1 MPDIGLDAIK
11 IDYAS
16 IADAKAMT
24 GLRLVLGNYAVPGP
38 WREACKGIF
47 HVKGISYTPVVAASL
62 DGNDQELK
70 EWTSQS
76 SAPVAIWNDEPPR
89 SKWFEQLQL
98 AERRGP
104 NPSLIPSDIDDR
116 MLMFGY
122 CNEICGE
129 NGYAWSKRLMMID
142 SVLQDPATDE
152 GTKAFWTG
160 FGEKYGYSAEAA
172 AAAPARMAAVVEAL
186 AKRLAQQKAT
196 GSKFLVGNK
205 LYVGSDF
212 GIATCVNALTGELHW
227 QERVGG
233 NHSASPIFANEHIY
247 FQNEEGIT
255 TVIKPGAEFQVLA
268 RNQLEDSMLASMAA
282 VGSALYIR
290 TESHLYRI
298 EETP

>member
-16 IADAKAMT
+16 IADAKVMT

-98 AERRGP
+98 AERLGP

-205 LYVGSDF
+205 LSGLDIYW
-212 GIATCVNALTGELHW
+212 ATFAAL
-227 QERVGG
+227 
-233 NHSASPIFANEHIY
+233 
-247 FQNEEGIT
+247 
-255 TVIKPGAEFQVLA
+255 IKPLPEDLCPMATGFRTFYNTDEPAVLDVLTPELLKH
-268 RNQLEDSMLASMAA
+268 RDFVYENYLELPI
-282 VGSALYIR
+282 VF
-290 TESHLYRI
+290 
-298 EETP
+298 